1 MPRQRA
7 CSQVSSASS
16 SGRTLAVV
24 KYAASACSKDAAA
37 AEVEARGLISQSTM
51 ALNVKL
57 LKRSDA
63 KEFRDPAA

>member
-1 MPRQRA
+1 
-7 CSQVSSASS
+7 
-16 SGRTLAVV
+16 VV

>member
-1 MPRQRA
+1 MADGAR
-7 CSQVSSASS
+7 S
-16 SGRTLAVV
+16 LALV

-37 AEVEARGLISQSTM
+37 AEVEARGLIPQSTK